1 MLPPSIWAVT
11 ASFEVLATAFETL
24 YAVWLLTLLPAPTL
38 ASGLLTPPL
47 LAVLTWV
54 SVPLLPASSWP
65 IAFPVSPVPRITS
78 ATVAPMPRVPPAPAV
93 PVDAL
98 TFLVLC
104 ASTETSL
111 PATLRMLA
119 TIWAVVLLLRTT
131 TLAPAPMPALPP
143 PPPAPALGVTLTV
156 STALT
161 ETLPDD
167 VATSLP
173 AVSSIVWV
181 LLPMPSVVLVVTLVA
196 GVLRSTL

>member
-54 SVPLLPASSWP
+54 SVPLLPAASWP
-65 IAFPVSPVPRITS
+65 IAFP
-78 ATVAPMPRVPPAPAV
+78 VAPMPRVPPAPAV

-181 LLPMPSVVLVVTLVA
+181 LLPMTSVVLVVTLVA

>member
-11 ASFEVLATAFETL
+11 ASFEVLAPAFETL

-119 TIWAVVLLLRTT
+119 TIWA
-131 TLAPAPMPALPP
+131 AA
-143 PPPAPALGVTLTV
+143 ALGVTLTV

-181 LLPMPSVVLVVTLVA
+181 LLPMPSVVLVVPLVA